1 MGYARESGGVDV
13 QVFGAGGG
21 VDDCFELLWR
31 LSLLIVVVF
40 GGVAASY
47 FRCDGEMEAECEYV
61 LE

>member
-1 MGYARESGGVDV
+1 MGYSRESGGVDV

-21 VDDCFELLWR
+21 VDDCFELL
-31 LSLLIVVVF
+31 LLIVVVFVF

-47 FRCDGEMEAECEYV
+47 FGCDGEMEAECEYV